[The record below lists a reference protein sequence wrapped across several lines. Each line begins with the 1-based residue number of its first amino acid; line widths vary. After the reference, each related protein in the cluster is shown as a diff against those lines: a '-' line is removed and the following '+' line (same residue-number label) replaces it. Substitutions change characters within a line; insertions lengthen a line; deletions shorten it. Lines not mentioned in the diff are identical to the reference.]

1 MVNRA
6 SLPGCAGIID
16 KLEGETIPMEC
27 GNGLFTKRVPI
38 DINGRHD

>member
-6 SLPGCAGIID
+6 SLPGCAGIVD
-16 KLEGETIPMEC
+16 KLQGETIPMER
-27 GNGLFTKRVPI
+27 GSGFFTKRAPI